1 MKSKPVNEEEIVYEA
16 HMEAI
21 RTLYRESLYL
31 TAKDLFGYRDITKFT
46 HEGTIKALEANT
58 KRKLI
63 ILPRGTFKSSIC
75 DIAYPIWRLLNNPNE
90 RILIDSELF
99 GNSKT
104 FLREIR
110 AYLEDPKITQYFGDF
125 KTTDDWTQSSITI
138 KQRTKPYKESSITC
152 GGVGTTKVGQHYS
165 IIIGDDYNSPSN
177 SDTSEGLEK
186 VIRHYRYNQSILDPD
201 GTMVIVGTRYST
213 RDCIGFILE
222 DELGLKPEEQIT
234 GTHERIFKDG
244 LL

>member
-1 MKSKPVNEEEIVYEA
+1 MKSKPVIEEDINYEA
-16 HMEAI
+16 HLEAI
-21 RTLYRESLYL
+21 RTLYRGSLYL
-31 TAKDLFGYRDITKFT
+31 TSKDLLGYRDITKFT
-46 HEGTIKALEANT
+46 HEGTIKALESDT

-75 DIAYPIWRLLNNPNE
+75 DVAYPIWRLIRNPNE

-125 KTTDDWTQSSITI
+125 KTNEDWTQSSITI

-165 IIIGDDYNSPSN
+165 IIIGDDYNSPAN
-177 SDTSEGLEK
+177 SDTSEGLAK
-186 VIRHYRYNQSILDPD
+186 VIRHYRFNQSILDPD
-201 GTMVIVGTRYST
+201 GTMVIVGTRYAS
-213 RDCIGFILE
+213 RDCIGFIME
-222 DELGLKPEEQIT
+222 EELGLTPEEQKT
-234 GTHERIFKDG
+234 GTYEKIYKDG